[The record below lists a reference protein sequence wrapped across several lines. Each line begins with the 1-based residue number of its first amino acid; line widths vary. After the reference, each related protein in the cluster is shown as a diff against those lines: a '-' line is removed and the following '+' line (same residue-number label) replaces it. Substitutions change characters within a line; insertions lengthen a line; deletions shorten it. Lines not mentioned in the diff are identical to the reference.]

1 LGIVDVVVSA
11 LEVLID
17 DFVDF
22 RLDEE
27 SDVVEDDLFLF

>member
-11 LEVLID
+11 LEVLIN